1 MSWIDG
7 SCILY
12 NTMLLR
18 SIVQDVY
25 MCSCEPTYMQ
35 RGKPVTNICAATNE
49 EANKEA
55 DANEEANTNK
65 EADANEEAN
74 TNKEANANKEANT
87 NEEANANKE
96 ANTDK
101 EANDQAMMKFTF
113 AELLF
118 VLILFGFM
126 PYCELLQVT
135 VRTKQSIEVVLPP
148 PQ

>member
-1 MSWIDG
+1 
-7 SCILY
+7 
-12 NTMLLR
+12 
-18 SIVQDVY
+18 
-25 MCSCEPTYMQ
+25 MCSGEPTYMQ
-35 RGKPVTNICAATNE
+35 RRNPVTNICAATNE
-49 EANKEA
+49 EANEEANKEANKEA
-55 DANEEANTNK
+55 DAYEEANTNK

-74 TNKEANANKEANT
+74 TYKEANANKEANT
-87 NEEANANKE
+87 NEEANTN
-96 ANTDK
+96 K

-126 PYCELLQVT
+126 PYCEHLQVT